1 MELGQRIK
9 EARLAAGVSQRQ
21 LCGDTITRNML
32 SRIEHGAVRP
42 SMTTL
47 RFLAERLGKPVS
59 YFLDET
65 TVTSPNLQ
73 VMTQARQ
80 CYRRGDS
87 AGVLAKLEEYKAPD
101 DTFDDEKLLLQAKCL
116 LAMAAEA
123 LLQEKFPY
131 AVELLYK
138 AEQAGKQSAYY
149 GPELERERLLLL
161 AQTGEKIDLPEN
173 DRELLLRAKWAF
185 IEGDINRCTQYLDAA
200 ENRTAPHWQ
209 LLRGESYFSQQDYE
223 NAAVCYLAA
232 EQFYPKQVW
241 PKLEVCYQMLEN
253 YKMAYEYACK
263 QREK

>member
-32 SRIEHGAVRP
+32 SRIEHGVVRP

-47 RFLAERLGKPVS
+47 RFLAEQLGKPVS

-101 DTFDDEKLLLQAKCL
+101 DIFDDEKLLLQAKCFM
-116 LAMAAEA
+116 AMAAEA

-131 AVELLYK
+131 AVELLRK
-138 AEQAGKQSAYY
+138 AEEAGKQSIYY

-161 AQTGEKIDLPEN
+161 TQTGDKVYLPAN
-173 DRELLLRAKWAF
+173 DRELLLRAEQAF
-185 IEGDINRCTQYLDAA
+185 AEGNIKRCAQYLDAT
-200 ENRTAPHWQ
+200 EDRTTPHWQ
-209 LLRGESYFSQQDYE
+209 LLRGEVHFAQQDYR
-223 NAAVCYLAA
+223 NAVPCYLAA
-232 EQFYPKQVW
+232 EEYYPKQVW
-241 PKLEVCYQMLEN
+241 SKLEVCYQMLED

>member
-47 RFLAERLGKPVS
+47 QFLAEQLGKPVS

-116 LAMAAEA
+116 LAIAAEA

-138 AEQAGKQSAYY
+138 AEQAGKQSVYY

-161 AQTGEKIDLPEN
+161 TQTGEKVHLPVN
-173 DRELLLRAKWAF
+173 DRELLLRAQSAMTA
-185 IEGDINRCTQYLDAA
+185 GDSQRAAQYLDAA
-200 ENRTAPHWQ
+200 EDRTVPQWQ
-209 LLRGESYFSQQDYE
+209 LLRGGVYFAQRDYYH
-223 NAAVCYLAA
+223 AAACYLAA
-232 EQFYPKQVW
+232 EDYYPRQVW
-241 PKLEVCYQMLEN
+241 PKLETCYQMLQD
-253 YKMAYEYACK
+253 YKTAYLYACK